1 MQFGNG
7 QDLKNILLG
16 HLDVREGNV
25 HFYFIYFSKSVHT
38 HYTHNLT
45 FNYEEVEMR
54 IDDHCTHTY
63 KSSIIL
69 QQQAFKPASE

>member
-25 HFYFIYFSKSVHT
+25 HFY
-38 HYTHNLT
+38 L
-45 FNYEEVEMR
+45 
-54 IDDHCTHTY
+54 
-63 KSSIIL
+63 L
-69 QQQAFKPASE
+69 

>member
-54 IDDHCTHTY
+54 NRIDDIPLIALTAHTH
-63 KSSIIL
+63 IRVV
-69 QQQAFKPASE
+69 